1 MKQEGSCKIYMKQE
15 GSCKVYMKQEGSCKV
30 YMKQEGSCDN
40 VVASCDTG
48 FIGSF
53 TAYMN
58 TLYPPFYTPAD
69 LIFDIQQLW

>member
-1 MKQEGSCKIYMKQE
+1 MN
-15 GSCKVYMKQEGSCKV
+15 QEGSCKV

-53 TAYMN
+53 TAYIN

-69 LIFDIQQLW
+69 LIFDIQQL